1 MEEIKNI
8 VKSLNIEEK
17 KKELLISRKKLFNL
31 KVQMSKLTFDR
42 TVGLYGYYLDEMMY
56 LILKSKNSSNT
67 DIFNKIKKLETKAKE
82 LEIYD
87 SVKEYGALR
96 DEYFKTLDD
105 SDYYKT
111 INIDLREKLSEL
123 EIPNIYIEQSKYDYD
138 KNIISKKALNEEYN
152 KREIYLI
159 SPIYSI
165 DSFRDFRHFYN
176 KTSFHYLESLC
187 EDYSFDI
194 NNKNLGKIKVRKI

>member
-87 SVKEYGALR
+87 NVKEYGALR
-96 DEYFKTLDD
+96 DEYFKTLDN

-111 INIDLREKLSEL
+111 INIDTMSSGYIVQLFSIFNGLEKFCFT
-123 EIPNIYIEQSKYDYD
+123 ISKYSECIPC
-138 KNIISKKALNEEYN
+138 KSKKVEY
-152 KREIYLI
+152 
-159 SPIYSI
+159 
-165 DSFRDFRHFYN
+165 
-176 KTSFHYLESLC
+176 T
-187 EDYSFDI
+187 
-194 NNKNLGKIKVRKI
+194 